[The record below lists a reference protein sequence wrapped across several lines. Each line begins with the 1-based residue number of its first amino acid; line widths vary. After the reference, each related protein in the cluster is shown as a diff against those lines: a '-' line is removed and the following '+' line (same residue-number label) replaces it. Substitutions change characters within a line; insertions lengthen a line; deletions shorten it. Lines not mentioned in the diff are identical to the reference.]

1 MKDWDI
7 DKLIGAGLIVALIFY
22 FAIVLVVTLI
32 DGKVL
37 PLDVASNIVTG
48 LIGYMGKNLVD
59 KIRGEKRSDQN

>member
-7 DKLIGAGLIVALIFY
+7 DRIIGAGLIFALVFY
-22 FAIVLVVTLI
+22 FVVVLVVTLTT
-32 DGKVL
+32 GKVL

-59 KIRGEKRSDQN
+59 KIRGDKRSDQN